1 MRAVNITGKHNIDKM
16 NELGNESYQA
26 IRKTMTHVDEE
37 LLLHTTQM
45 DLLREIDIDDR
56 ENIIKSLLKS
66 EITLKIQGYK
76 GQDLKKNIHIADT
89 LITYTDVREKLLA
102 TNMTCIYC
110 SQPVLVL
117 YKNVREPTQ
126 WTLDRIDNNLSHT
139 RDNTCIACLKCN
151 LQRRVIHL
159 DKFMFTKK
167 LKINKI

>member
-16 NELGNESYQA
+16 NEHGNESYQA
-26 IRKTMTHVDEE
+26 VRKTMIDLDEGMMK
-37 LLLHTTQM
+37 HATQL
-45 DLLREIDIDDR
+45 DLLREIIIDD
-56 ENIIKSLLKS
+56 NIKSLLKS
-66 EITLKIQGYK
+66 ELNIKIQGYK
-76 GQDLKKNIHIADT
+76 SQDLKKNLHVAET
-89 LITYTDVREKLLA
+89 LITYNDVIEKLIS
-102 TNMTCIYC
+102 TNMMCNYC
-110 SQPVLVL
+110 AQPILVL

-151 LQRRVIHL
+151 LQRRVTDI